1 MVGLTGTALA
11 PRRRHTSRSVIIVGW
26 RGLGGASQLPQ
37 PHLKDGSVYRPL
49 RPTKLDKI
57 EPFFAEVQLGAVSG
71 KPDTECEVCSASAYS
86 HLNSRALAAT
96 QTAAIAPR

>member
-49 RPTKLDKI
+49 RPTRLDKI
-57 EPFFAEVQLGAVSG
+57 KNLRVTVQAGIIDQLL
-71 KPDTECEVCSASAYS
+71 Y
-86 HLNSRALAAT
+86 
-96 QTAAIAPR
+96 

>member
-49 RPTKLDKI
+49 RPTRLDKI
-57 EPFFAEVQLGAVSG
+57 KNFHVEVRSG
-71 KPDTECEVCSASAYS
+71 PVG
-86 HLNSRALAAT
+86 RACFLPLRNG
-96 QTAAIAPR
+96 QRR

>member
-1 MVGLTGTALA
+1 MVGLTSTALA

-49 RPTKLDKI
+49 RPTVMDSNFH
-57 EPFFAEVQLGAVSG
+57 ESNEAH
-71 KPDTECEVCSASAYS
+71 PDNCPIWLPL
-86 HLNSRALAAT
+86 LNSTHHPEYRRL
-96 QTAAIAPR
+96 